1 MIVHNLNLPRSLLGP
16 SEANSPLIV
25 DSDAHL
31 IDAIALK
38 DLQSV
43 SGRISQ
49 IFRCR
54 RGIELA

>member
-31 IDAIALK
+31 THAIAFE
-38 DLQSV
+38 DLQSI
-43 SGRISQ
+43 SRRISQ
-49 IFRCR
+49 ILRCR
-54 RGIELA
+54 RGIKLA